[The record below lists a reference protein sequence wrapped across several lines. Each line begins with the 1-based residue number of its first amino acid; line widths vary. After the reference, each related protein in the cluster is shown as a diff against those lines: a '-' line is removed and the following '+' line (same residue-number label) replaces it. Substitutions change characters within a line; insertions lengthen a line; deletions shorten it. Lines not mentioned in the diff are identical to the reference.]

1 MALKR
6 TVAFL
11 LAAVMLSLAALP
23 AGAATMEEEPSSTA
37 IVFDVLIT
45 RPLGIVAT
53 VVGAA
58 VFIVGLP
65 FTIPTRSV
73 GITAEKLVAEPLKFT
88 FRRPVGEMDYFNGF
102 ETRAT
107 PETSEMR

>member
-1 MALKR
+1 MTLKR

-11 LAAVMLSLAALP
+11 LAAVMLSLAAVP
-23 AGAATMEEEPSSTA
+23 AGAATMEQEPSSTA

-53 VVGAA
+53 AVGAA

-73 GITAEKLVAEPLKFT
+73 GVAAEKLVADPLKFT
-88 FRRPVGEMDYFNGF
+88 FRRPVGEMDYYSGF
-102 ETRAT
+102 E
-107 PETSEMR
+107 ETLISENSKMK

>member
-1 MALKR
+1 MALKK
-6 TVAFL
+6 TIAFL
-11 LAAVMLSLAALP
+11 LITIMLSLTALP
-23 AGAATMEEEPSSTA
+23 VEAATMEEEPSSTA

-53 VVGAA
+53 AVGTA

-73 GITAEKLVAEPLKFT
+73 GVAAEKLVVDPLAFT
-88 FRRPVGEMDYFNGF
+88 FRRPVGHIDNFKGF
-102 ETRAT
+102 EEPA
-107 PETSEMR
+107 

>member
-1 MALKR
+1 MAFKR
-6 TVAFL
+6 AVAFML
-11 LAAVMLSLAALP
+11 TAVMLVLAAAP

-53 VVGAA
+53 AVGAA

-73 GITAEKLVAEPLKFT
+73 GVAADKLVVDPLKFT

-102 ETRAT
+102 DAHENTLNVT
-107 PETSEMR
+107 N

>member
-1 MALKR
+1 MAFKR

-11 LAAVMLSLAALP
+11 LAAVILSLASVP
-23 AGAATMEEEPSSTA
+23 AEAATMEEEPSSTA

-53 VVGAA
+53 AVGAA

-73 GITAEKLVAEPLKFT
+73 GIAAEKLVADPLKFT

-102 ETRAT
+102 ED
-107 PETSEMR
+107 PGNS

>member
-1 MALKR
+1 MAFKR

-11 LAAVMLSLAALP
+11 LAAVMLSMTAVP
-23 AGAATMEEEPSSTA
+23 AEAATMEEEPSSTA

-53 VVGAA
+53 AVGAA

-73 GITAEKLVAEPLKFT
+73 GIAAEKLVADPLKFT

-102 ETRAT
+102 ED
-107 PETSEMR
+107 PGNS

>member
-6 TVAFL
+6 TVTFL
-11 LAAVMLSLAALP
+11 LIAVMLSLAVVP
-23 AGAATMEEEPSSTA
+23 AEAATMEEEPSSTA
-37 IVFDVLIT
+37 IIFDVLIT

-53 VVGAA
+53 AVGTA

-73 GITAEKLVAEPLKFT
+73 GVAAEKLVVDPLAFT
-88 FRRPVGEMDYFNGF
+88 FRRPVGQIDNFNGY
-102 ETRAT
+102 ED
-107 PETSEMR
+107 PV

>member
-1 MALKR
+1 MMIKR
-6 TVAFL
+6 TVAVL
-11 LAAVMLSLAALP
+11 LVAVMLSLTVVP
-23 AGAATMEEEPSSTA
+23 AEAATMAEEPSSTA

-53 VVGAA
+53 AVGAA

-73 GITAEKLVAEPLKFT
+73 GLAAEKLVVDPLAFT
-88 FRRPVGEMDYFNGF
+88 FRRPVGQIDSFNGY
-102 ETRAT
+102 ED
-107 PETSEMR
+107 PE

>member
-11 LAAVMLSLAALP
+11 LAALMLTLAYSP
-23 AGAATMEEEPSSTA
+23 AQAATIEEEPSSSA

-45 RPLGIVAT
+45 RPLGLVAT
-53 VVGAA
+53 AVGAG
-58 VFIVGLP
+58 VFIAGLP

-73 GITAEKLVAEPLKFT
+73 AVAADKLIVDPLRFT

-102 ETRAT
+102 EAAEK
-107 PETSEMR
+107 P

>member
-1 MALKR
+1 MPLKR

-11 LAAVMLSLAALP
+11 LAAIMLSLAALP

-37 IVFDVLIT
+37 IVFDILIT

-53 VVGAA
+53 AVGAA

-73 GITAEKLVAEPLKFT
+73 GVAAEKLVVDPLAFT
-88 FRRPVGEMDYFNGF
+88 FRRPVGDIDNYNGF
-102 ETRAT
+102 KD
-107 PETSEMR
+107 PV

>member
-11 LAAVMLSLAALP
+11 LAALMLALACSP
-23 AGAATMEEEPSSTA
+23 AQAATMEEEPSSTA

-45 RPLGIVAT
+45 RPLGLVAT
-53 VVGAA
+53 AVGAG

-73 GITAEKLVAEPLKFT
+73 GVAADKLIVDPLRFT
-88 FRRPVGEMDYFNGF
+88 FRRPVGEMDYFGGF
-102 ETRAT
+102 EAT
-107 PETSEMR
+107 ERP